1 MRNRLG
7 DVQRLQHIADAISE
21 IEAFTKGVTFDAF
34 SSNRMMV
41 LACVKCFEIIGEA
54 AGHLSEEIKA
64 EYTSID
70 WRNVKA
76 FRNLMVHEYF
86 KVSDRLVW
94 QIIDSNL
101 PELKHVVAN
110 AVTTRNRNLD

>member
-1 MRNRLG
+1 M
-7 DVQRLQHIADAISE
+7 E
-21 IEAFTKGVTFDAF
+21 EFTKGATFDVF
-34 SSNRMMV
+34 SENRMMV

-54 AGHLSEEIKA
+54 VGHLSEDIKA
-64 EYTSID
+64 EYASID

-94 QIIDSNL
+94 QIIENNL
-101 PELKHVVAN
+101 PELKQVVAQAIATLKN
-110 AVTTRNRNLD
+110 NPA